1 MFNHIYHKYEDYYN
15 NSKTK
20 DIYLSVDRYKN
31 WSVRKASFQGI
42 AKKVFKGLK
51 TNDNT
56 FNLWNEGIYF
66 EDYTLEGKA
75 YKVAVYSVK
84 EKTEL
89 SKDVRIKSFR
99 ELRYNKSIKA
109 GYTKN
114 YGLISFY
121 DTEGKIHMVIQI
133 IGDKPEKDVKQWL
146 NYLGLILPSKQQEE
160 EDKDI
165 LNKILEVIL
174 HDINKLNEIWGEKQE
189 ENDVHKEKI
198 DKAIEE
204 MKQYLGFPYEYG
216 GGASRTS
223 MDSKGVEE
231 MDCSEFVS
239 RFIQK
244 ACGLEKVPEYTTAY
258 MSEKIED
265 KGDNNIE
272 YIEGSEDKG
281 FKDIKSGDI
290 FLWRDEGG
298 GHTGFVVS
306 YDKTTDKVTVIEAI
320 GESGSQEEVYS
331 KNLEGY
337 CKACIR
343 ISIYSRTG
351 KSLAGHSG
359 WKGYFRPKIN

>member
-1 MFNHIYHKYEDYYN
+1 VAHELAHGAFRLYHTFSAENKYKITESTDNLMDYNGGTALYKYQWDYIHNPQTMLFAWAEEEEEGAMGVYGITWLGNILWGLAPDEQEKEIETRLELFNHIYQKYEDYYN

-20 DIYLSVDRYKN
+20 DIYLSVDRYKS

-121 DTEGKIHMVIQI
+121 DTEGKMHMVIQI

-174 HDINKLNEIWGEKQE
+174 HDINKLNEIWGEQQS
-189 ENDVHKEKI
+189 KE
-198 DKAIEE
+198 
-204 MKQYLGFPYEYG
+204 
-216 GGASRTS
+216 
-223 MDSKGVEE
+223 
-231 MDCSEFVS
+231 
-239 RFIQK
+239 
-244 ACGLEKVPEYTTAY
+244 
-258 MSEKIED
+258 
-265 KGDNNIE
+265 
-272 YIEGSEDKG
+272 
-281 FKDIKSGDI
+281 
-290 FLWRDEGG
+290 
-298 GHTGFVVS
+298 
-306 YDKTTDKVTVIEAI
+306 
-320 GESGSQEEVYS
+320 
-331 KNLEGY
+331 
-337 CKACIR
+337 
-343 ISIYSRTG
+343 
-351 KSLAGHSG
+351 
-359 WKGYFRPKIN
+359 